1 MERARVTLNLTA
13 NASRVIRLYH
23 LSCSVMYAGN
33 AVNPMVV
40 YKTAESYPEWEQNG
54 VTGAL
59 YSATESGWFNMVT
72 FEEWFNKV
80 L

>member
-1 MERARVTLNLTA
+1 
-13 NASRVIRLYH
+13 
-23 LSCSVMYAGN
+23 MYAGN

-59 YSATESGWFNMVT
+59 YSATESGWFDMVT

-80 L
+80 LQF